1 MTVTVTGY
9 TSPPWRSVKEPE
21 LREFLLA
28 RAKEGYSFPINPVWP
43 IRDKGWYAV
52 LEALRSSAEQKANLN
67 AWFPP
72 VTGVL
77 DRIEKLHATYRDG
90 FCPLPPPPKAPS
102 PKKPKVGKMKSLG
115 VKQMGL
121 SSMLALNLHDLDT
134 REMGDFVTAE
144 VRGEI
149 KMRWRRV
156 RNAFIIESRLRRR
169 PTLKETSHESTAV
182 EPMPEPQATASSVV
196 KLPPIGRPSHEED
209 EGDS

>member
-1 MTVTVTGY
+1 M
-9 TSPPWRSVKEPE
+9 
-21 LREFLLA
+21 REFLLA

-102 PKKPKVGKMKSLG
+102 RRM
-115 VKQMGL
+115 
-121 SSMLALNLHDLDT
+121 
-134 REMGDFVTAE
+134 R
-144 VRGEI
+144 R
-149 KMRWRRV
+149 RWR
-156 RNAFIIESRLRRR
+156 RRR
-169 PTLKETSHESTAV
+169 PTLS
-182 EPMPEPQATASSVV
+182 
-196 KLPPIGRPSHEED
+196 
-209 EGDS
+209 